1 MGDLAAMIM
10 SMDTLQ
16 LSGIGL
22 ATMGSIGLLAY
33 GVLRKKSSKEH
44 PVERAS
50 ALSDAALRSNKP
62 RVEKTD
68 DESYDIDSQEE
79 LPHLK
84 QRSNEV
90 KQPAKPEDAVGEC
103 IESALVYDGYGSKD
117 EAGQMLREA
126 MEQESH
132 QKEKVR
138 LHVIYKNYMSGT
150 EPLSA
155 LLERYPTFIK
165 KQISVDNEQQRV
177 ETKEQFDL
185 FATKK
190 DNISPVQVPQEEKVV
205 VLSNEEVIEEN
216 VVVEESTVEVI
227 SESEITNE
235 NREESNEDDIP
246 VLTEKISFEE
256 VKSEPDLTEE
266 ASFAE
271 MKAESDRADQ
281 DRAEDEADAVQSF
294 FKEFG
299 SLAQQIQ
306 AEREQGGKNIAPQPV
321 EQVYIPTPEKDI
333 HDVWANYMSLYGGR
347 MNLKNT
353 FIHLDHAWGTIP
365 GIAELQEKINHEIG
379 KDANG
384 NQIPWAII
392 SVLPIKDAD
401 KQ

>member
-33 GVLRKKSSKEH
+33 GVLKKKPSH
-44 PVERAS
+44 NPVERAS

-62 RVEKTD
+62 RLENND
-68 DESYDIDSQEE
+68 DDSYDINSDEE

-84 QRSNEV
+84 TRNNEV
-90 KQPAKPEDAVGEC
+90 KHPAKPEDPVADC
-103 IESALVYDGYGSKD
+103 IESALVYDGYGSKE

-126 MEQESH
+126 MEQQTH

-138 LHVIYKNYMSGT
+138 LHVIYKNYMAGT

-165 KQISVDNEQQRV
+165 KQIPVDTEQHRP

-185 FATKK
+185 FAAKK
-190 DNISPVQVPQEEKVV
+190 DEIAVEQSVTEEKTVDDIK
-205 VLSNEEVIEEN
+205 EKN
-216 VVVEESTVEVI
+216 VSEINSEFNN
-227 SESEITNE
+227 SESNNFVEKVKN
-235 NREESNEDDIP
+235 DDIP
-246 VLTEKISFEE
+246 VLTEEIN
-256 VKSEPDLTEE
+256 
-266 ASFAE
+266 FAE
-271 MKAESDRADQ
+271 MKAESDLVDDA
-281 DRAEDEADAVQSF
+281 RAEDEADAVKNF
-294 FKEFG
+294 FEEFG
-299 SLAQQIQ
+299 HLAQQLQ
-306 AEREQGGKNIAPQPV
+306 KDNTEGVKSVVSEPVTPMYAPV
-321 EQVYIPTPEKDI
+321 LEKDI

-365 GIAELQEKINHEIG
+365 GIAELQDKINHEIG

-401 KQ
+401 K